1 MTQFSRPTAVRLA
14 LYVGYRPSGRK
25 CLEGELAKDGTGGTG
40 PKITLVSEKGI
51 DASEDEYLKR
61 EPVVVEPI
69 LRIRNLKE
77 NYYGK

>member
-1 MTQFSRPTAVRLA
+1 
-14 LYVGYRPSGRK
+14 
-25 CLEGELAKDGTGGTG
+25 LEGELAKDGTGGTG